1 MNRRTYLRALAIA
14 TAWPASIAWG
24 QAFPTRPIRMIVG
37 FPPGGPNDIVA
48 RTVSDKLA
56 TVLGQPVIVDNR
68 PGAGGNIGSDAT
80 AKAPPDG
87 YTLLLGSTGPQAIN
101 PVLYTNLPYDA
112 QRDLTPV
119 SLVAIVPNAL
129 VVNPNVPVTTVAEL
143 IAYAKKRSEPLR
155 YGSGGNGTTLHLSAE
170 LFKSMAKVDMLHVP
184 YKGTAPAISDLVGG
198 QTDLMFAAIS
208 SVLPLVKAGKLR
220 MIALTT
226 ARRTPSLPD
235 IPTIA
240 ESGLPGYEVAPWY
253 GVFTTGGTPAPVVQR
268 LSDAVHEVVALPA
281 VREALEKQGSEPATN
296 TPEAFR
302 ALLQAEIEKWARVV
316 KDSNITLN

>member
-1 MNRRTYLRALAIA
+1 MNRRMYLHALALA

-24 QAFPTRPIRMIVG
+24 QSFPTRPVRMIVG

-48 RTVSDKLA
+48 RTISDKLG
-56 TVLGQPVIVDNR
+56 TVLGQPVVVDNR

-80 AKAPPDG
+80 AKAAPDG

-101 PVLYTNLPYDA
+101 PVLYANLPYDVL
-112 QRDLTPV
+112 RDLAPV

-129 VVNPNVPVTTVAEL
+129 VVNPQVPATTVAEL
-143 IAYAKKRSEPLR
+143 IAYAKKRPEGLR

-170 LFKSMAKVDMLHVP
+170 LFKSMAKVEMLHVP

-198 QTDLMFAAIS
+198 QTDLMFAAVS

-235 IPTIA
+235 VPTIA

-253 GVFTTGGTPAPVVQR
+253 GVFTTGGTPPAVVQR
-268 LSDAVHEVVALPA
+268 LNDAIREVVALPA
-281 VREALEKQGSEPATN
+281 VQEAIDKQGSEPATN

-302 ALLQAEIEKWARVV
+302 ELLKAEIEKWRRVV
-316 KDSNITLN
+316 KDGNITLN

>member
-1 MNRRTYLRALAIA
+1 MYLHALALA

-24 QAFPTRPIRMIVG
+24 QSFPTRPVRMIVG

-48 RTVSDKLA
+48 RTISDKLG
-56 TVLGQPVIVDNR
+56 TVLGQPVVVDNR

-80 AKAPPDG
+80 AKAAPDG

-101 PVLYTNLPYDA
+101 PVLYANLPYDVL
-112 QRDLTPV
+112 RDLAPV

-129 VVNPNVPVTTVAEL
+129 VVNPQVPATTVAEL
-143 IAYAKKRSEPLR
+143 IAYAKKRPEGLR

-170 LFKSMAKVDMLHVP
+170 LFKSMAKVEMLHVP

-198 QTDLMFAAIS
+198 QTDLMFAAVS

-235 IPTIA
+235 VPTIA

-253 GVFTTGGTPAPVVQR
+253 GVFTTGGTPPAVVQR
-268 LSDAVHEVVALPA
+268 LNDAIREVVALPA
-281 VREALEKQGSEPATN
+281 VQEAIDKQGSEPATN

-302 ALLQAEIEKWARVV
+302 ELLKAEIEKWRRVV
-316 KDSNITLN
+316 KDGNITLN

>member
-1 MNRRTYLRALAIA
+1 MNRRMYLRALAIA

-24 QAFPTRPIRMIVG
+24 QSFPTRPVRMIVG

-48 RTVSDKLA
+48 RTVSDKLGA
-56 TVLGQPVIVDNR
+56 VLGQPVIVDNR

-80 AKAPPDG
+80 AKAAPDG

-101 PVLYTNLPYDA
+101 PVLYANLPYDVL
-112 QRDLTPV
+112 RDLAPV

-129 VVNPNVPVTTVAEL
+129 VVNPQVPATTVSEL
-143 IAYAKKRSEPLR
+143 IAYAKKRPEGLR

-170 LFKSMAKVDMLHVP
+170 LFKSMAKIDMLHVP

-198 QTDLMFAAIS
+198 QTDLMFAAVS

-226 ARRTPSLPD
+226 SRRTPSLPD
-235 IPTIA
+235 VPTIA

-253 GVFTTGGTPAPVVQR
+253 GVFTTGGTPPAVVQR
-268 LSDAVHEVVALPA
+268 LNDAVREVVALPA
-281 VREALEKQGSEPATN
+281 VQEALDKQGSEPATN

-302 ALLQAEIEKWARVV
+302 TLLKAEIDKWARVV
-316 KDSNITLN
+316 KEGNITLN